1 MSEQPSTAAEWRGN
15 WTLVLAALGGM
26 MLSALA
32 TGSIGVMMEPLEQE
46 FGWSRTEIASGP
58 ALVSLVAMALAT
70 GVGLAIDRIG
80 ARKMGIAAAVLMCGA
95 IALMSTTSAAL
106 WHWLTLWALVGLAA
120 AAMPT
125 VWLVPISGSFSA
137 SRGLALAVALS
148 GTGLTNALVPIVTHS
163 LVESHGWRVA
173 YLGIAALWAACI
185 LPLVIVFFRGSSPV
199 RRAGAAPA
207 AGAGAGA
214 AELPGYTAREGFRSA
229 TFWKLALAA
238 FLGTV
243 AGVALVINLF
253 PVLVSTGIDK
263 GKAAQIAGLMGI
275 ATISGRLFGGWLM
288 DRVSAA
294 VIAAL
299 AALLAA
305 ALPAALLLAPGS
317 ATAATIG
324 IALYGLVGGA
334 KIPAIAYLTSR
345 HLGARAFGT
354 LYGAINSGIALSVAI
369 GPLAANIVYDATKS
383 YDLVMWAAVP
393 GLIVAAVLYLSLGSY
408 PDFTEKR
415 AD

>member
-1 MSEQPSTAAEWRGN
+1 MPAPSSSAAEWRGN

-46 FGWSRTEIASGP
+46 FGWSRTQIASGP

-70 GVGLAIDRIG
+70 GVGLGIDRIG
-80 ARKMGIAAAVLMCGA
+80 ARKVGIAAAVLMCGA
-95 IALMSTTSAAL
+95 IALMSTTSGAV
-106 WHWLTLWALVGLAA
+106 WHWLALWSLVGLAA

-125 VWLVPISGSFSA
+125 VWLVPISGTFTA

-148 GTGLTNALVPIVTHS
+148 GTGLTNALVPVITHS
-163 LVESHGWRVA
+163 LVESHGWRIA

-185 LPLVIVFFRGSSPV
+185 LPLVILFFRG
-199 RRAGAAPA
+199 RAPA
-207 AGAGAGA
+207 RNAGPFPAAA
-214 AELPGYTAREGFRSA
+214 AELPGYTAREGFRSR

-263 GKAAQIAGLMGI
+263 GQAAQIAGLMGI
-275 ATISGRLFGGWLM
+275 ATISGRLLGGWLM
-288 DRVSAA
+288 DRISAA

-317 ATAATIG
+317 ATAATLG

-369 GPLAANIVYDATKS
+369 GPLAANAVYDATKS

-393 GLIVAAVLYLSLGSY
+393 GLVVAAVLYLSLGCY
-408 PDFTEKR
+408 PDFEDKHP
-415 AD
+415 A

>member
-1 MSEQPSTAAEWRGN
+1 MSDQSSTAAEWRSN
-15 WTLVLAALGGM
+15 WTLVLAALAGM

-32 TGSIGVMMEPLEQE
+32 TGSIGVMMEPLEKE

-70 GVGLAIDRIG
+70 GVGLGIDRIG
-80 ARKMGIAAAVLMCGA
+80 ARRVGIAAAVLMCGA
-95 IALMSTTSAAL
+95 IALMASTSGAL
-106 WHWLTLWALVGLAA
+106 WHWLALWAIVGCAA

-125 VWLVPISGSFSA
+125 VWLVPISGAFTA
-137 SRGLALAVALS
+137 SRGLALAVVLS
-148 GTGLTNALVPIVTHS
+148 GTGLTNALVPMVTHS
-163 LVESHGWRVA
+163 LVESHGWRTA
-173 YLGIAALWAACI
+173 YLGIAALWAVCV
-185 LPLVIVFFRGSSPV
+185 LPLVLLFFRGSAPQ
-199 RRAGAAPA
+199 RRTASAPA
-207 AGAGAGA
+207 P
-214 AELPGYTAREGFRSA
+214 AELTGYTAREGFRVVA
-229 TFWKLALAA
+229 FWKLAAAA

-263 GKAAQIAGLMGI
+263 GQAAQIAGLMGI

-288 DRVSAA
+288 DRMSAA
-294 VIAAL
+294 VIAAT
-299 AALLAA
+299 AAVLAA

-317 ATAATIG
+317 ATAATVG

-354 LYGAINSGIALSVAI
+354 LYGAINSGLALSVAI
-369 GPLAANIVYDATKS
+369 GPLAANAVYDATKS

-393 GLIVAAVLYLSLGSY
+393 GLLIAAVLYLSLGAY
-408 PDFTEKR
+408 PDFEQKQ